1 MDCFSLSSPLFLR
14 VILMKFNLEGK
25 KVLFGVTGGIAAY
38 KALEVISLLK
48 KSGAEVK
55 VIMTKSAC
63 EFVSPLSFQTISQ
76 NMVATDMFEEPKAW
90 EVRHISLANWADIA
104 IVAPATANICGK
116 LANGIAD
123 DMLSTTLMA
132 CKAPKIIAPAMNT
145 GMYENPVVQ
154 KNIDT
159 LKGLGMKFVEPE
171 EGLLACGDIGKGRL
185 AKVEAIYEKVCE
197 ELLFSEKDFLG
208 KKIVVTAGG
217 TIEKIDPVRYITNN
231 SSGKMGIAIAKA
243 AAMRGADVTLV
254 YGNCT
259 AELPNGTNNI
269 RVESARDM
277 YDAVMS
283 AAEDSDIIIKA
294 AAVADY
300 RPESV
305 AENKIKK
312 GKLEAVSLTS
322 NPDILAE
329 LGKRFSDKKTLVGFC
344 METENLI
351 ENATDK
357 LKRKGL
363 DLIAANS
370 LNEKGAGFKGD
381 TNKITLI
388 DKLGNITETELKDK
402 FEIANIILDKVK
414 EI

>member
-1 MDCFSLSSPLFLR
+1 
-14 VILMKFNLEGK
+14 MKFNIEGK
-25 KVLFGVTGGIAAY
+25 NILFGVTGGIAAY

-63 EFVSPLSFQTISQ
+63 QFVSPLSFQTISQ
-76 NMVATDMFEEPKAW
+76 NMVALDMFEEPKAW

-104 IVAPATANICGK
+104 VIAPATANICGK

-123 DMLSTTLMA
+123 DMLSTTFMA

-154 KNIDT
+154 KNIAA
-159 LKGLGMKFVEPE
+159 LKELGMKFVEPE

-185 AKVEAIYEKVCE
+185 AQTEDIYESICE
-197 ELLFSEKDFLG
+197 ELLFPIKDLIG
-208 KKIVVTAGG
+208 KKVVVTAGG
-217 TIEKIDPVRYITNN
+217 TIEKIDPVRYITNH
-231 SSGKMGIAIAKA
+231 SSGKMGVAIAKA
-243 AAMRGADVTLV
+243 AAMRGADVTLI

-259 AELPNGTNNI
+259 ASLPKNTRNI
-269 RVESARDM
+269 KAESARDM
-277 YDAVMS
+277 YDSVM
-283 AAEDSDIIIKA
+283 AEAEDSDIVIKA

-300 RPESV
+300 RPENIADS
-305 AENKIKK
+305 KIKK
-312 GKLEAVSLTS
+312 GKMESIKLAS

-329 LGKRFSDKKTLVGFC
+329 LGKRYSGKKTLVGFC
-344 METENLI
+344 METENLV

-370 LNEKGAGFKGD
+370 LCEEGAGFKGD
-381 TNKITLI
+381 TNVITLI
-388 DKLGNITETELKDK
+388 DKNGNCEKTGIKDK

>member
-1 MDCFSLSSPLFLR
+1 
-14 VILMKFNLEGK
+14 MKFNIEGK
-25 KVLFGVTGGIAAY
+25 KVLFGITGGIAAY
-38 KALEVISLLK
+38 KALDVISKLK

-55 VIMTKSAC
+55 VIMTRSAC
-63 EFVSPLSFQTISQ
+63 EFISPLSFQTISQ

-90 EVRHISLANWADIA
+90 EVRHISLATWADVA
-104 IVAPATANICGK
+104 VVAPATANICGK

-132 CKAPKIIAPAMNT
+132 CRATKIIAPAMNT
-145 GMYENPVVQ
+145 AMYENSVVQ
-154 KNIDT
+154 GNIET
-159 LKGLGMKFVEPE
+159 LKGLGMKLVEPDD
-171 EGLLACGDIGKGRL
+171 GLLACGDTGKGRL
-185 AKVEAIYEKVCE
+185 AQTDDIYDKICE
-197 ELLFSEKDFLG
+197 ELMFSDKDFAG
-208 KKIVVTAGG
+208 KRIVVTAGG
-217 TIEKIDPVRYITNN
+217 TIERIDPVRYITNH

-259 AELPNGTNNI
+259 AELPKNTRNI
-269 RVESARDM
+269 KVESARSM
-277 YDAVMS
+277 YEAVLCE
-283 AAEDSDIIIKA
+283 AENSDIIIKA

-300 RPESV
+300 RPETV
-305 AENKIKK
+305 ADNKIKK
-312 GKLEAVSLTS
+312 GNMNSIPLTS

-329 LGKRFSDKKTLVGFC
+329 LGKRFSGQKTLVGFC
-344 METENLI
+344 METENLV
-351 ENATDK
+351 ENAKDK

-363 DLIAANS
+363 DIIAANS
-370 LNEKGAGFKGD
+370 LCEEGAGFKGD

-388 DKLGNITETELKDK
+388 DKLGGVFETELKDK

>member
-1 MDCFSLSSPLFLR
+1 
-14 VILMKFNLEGK
+14 MKFNLEGK

-104 IVAPATANICGK
+104 VVAPATANICGK
-116 LANGIAD
+116 LASGIAD

-132 CKAPKIIAPAMNT
+132 CKAPKLIAPAMNT

-154 KNIDT
+154 KNIET
-159 LKGLGMKFVEPE
+159 LKQLGFKFVEPE
-171 EGLLACGDIGKGRL
+171 SGLLACGDIGKGRL
-185 AKVEAIYEKVCE
+185 AEVGEIYEKICS
-197 ELLFSEKDFLG
+197 ELIFPQKDFLG
-208 KKIVVTAGG
+208 KKVLVTAGG
-217 TIEKIDPVRYITNN
+217 TIEKIDPVRYITNH

-243 AAMRGADVTLV
+243 ASMRGADVTLI
-254 YGNCT
+254 YANCT
-259 AELPNGTNNI
+259 AELPRDTNNI
-269 RVESARDM
+269 KVESAKDM
-277 YDAVMS
+277 YDAVLS
-283 AAEDSDIIIKA
+283 AAEDSDIIVKA

-300 RPESV
+300 RPETV
-305 AENKIKK
+305 ADSKIKK
-312 GKLEAVSLTS
+312 GKLAEISLAS

-329 LGKRFSDKKTLVGFC
+329 LGRRYSGKKILVGFC
-344 METENLI
+344 METENLV

-357 LKRKGL
+357 LKRKSL

-370 LNEKGAGFKGD
+370 LNEEGAGFKGD
-381 TNKITLI
+381 TNLITLI
-388 DKLGNITETELKDK
+388 DKSGNCEKTDLKDK

>member
-1 MDCFSLSSPLFLR
+1 
-14 VILMKFNLEGK
+14 MKFNIKGK

-55 VIMTKSAC
+55 VVMTKSAC
-63 EFVSPLSFQTISQ
+63 EFVSPLSCQTISQ
-76 NMVATDMFEEPKAW
+76 NMVALDMFEEPRAW
-90 EVRHISLANWADIA
+90 EVRHISIANWADIA
-104 IVAPATANICGK
+104 VVAPATANICGK

-132 CKAPKIIAPAMNT
+132 CKATKIIAPAMNT

-154 KNIDT
+154 KNIKI
-159 LKGLGMKFVEPE
+159 LKELGVKFVEPE
-171 EGLLACGDIGKGRL
+171 TGILACGDVGKGRL
-185 AKVEAIYEKVCE
+185 APVEDIYEEICR
-197 ELLFSEKDFLG
+197 ELLFPHKDYHG

-217 TIEKIDPVRYITNN
+217 TIEKIDPVRYITNH
-231 SSGKMGIAIAKA
+231 SSGKMGIAIANA
-243 AAMRGADVTLV
+243 AAMRGADVTLI

-259 AELPNGTNNI
+259 AELPKKTKNI
-269 RVESARDM
+269 KVESAREM
-277 YDAVMS
+277 YDAVLT
-283 AAEDSDIIIKA
+283 AAEDSDIVIKA

-300 RPESV
+300 RPETV
-305 AENKIKK
+305 ADSKIKK
-312 GKLEAVSLTS
+312 GKMEGIKLSP

-329 LGKRFSDKKTLVGFC
+329 LGKRYSGKKTLVGFC

-351 ENATDK
+351 QNATDK

-363 DLIAANS
+363 DIIAANS
-370 LNEKGAGFKGD
+370 INEAGAGFKGD
-381 TNKITLI
+381 TNRIILI
-388 DKLGNITETELKDK
+388 DKSGNCVDTELKDK